1 MRLIKELGPNG
12 NYRYVA
18 AKAETEDFQQR
29 LRRIFKESVVSC
41 DVAQNLVVIKT
52 LPGLG
57 QGACSAID
65 AMDIQGLVG
74 SLAGDDTL
82 FLAMRDTESARAFHA
97 EIESLF

>member
-1 MRLIKELGPNG
+1 M
-12 NYRYVA
+12 A
-18 AKAETEDFQQR
+18 AKPDTDDFDER
-29 LRRIFKESVVSC
+29 LRKIFKESVVSY

-65 AMDIQGLVG
+65 SMEIHGLVG

-82 FLAMRDTESARAFHA
+82 FLAMRDNDSAKAFYH
-97 EIESLF
+97 EIESII